1 VASSLSLVAS
11 VAAFHCCFFSV
22 CIIPCYF
29 IVKNKLMM
37 MMPRDQGHTVMKRAA
52 GVDMQIDMTA

>member
-1 VASSLSLVAS
+1 
-11 VAAFHCCFFSV
+11 
-22 CIIPCYF
+22 
-29 IVKNKLMM
+29 VKNKLMM